1 MSVSIDTKLSGPFF
15 NGKPS
20 RETKKAIKDGL
31 DESGEETVRQVQI
44 VLDRKLVNPSGYY
57 RNQITQNLRRDDTEI
72 TVGDPVVYGSWLEK
86 GWRDRP
92 SRFKGYR
99 HYRSTYYRMRAVA
112 RRMVNE
118 HIGRAVDRLN

>member
-15 NGKPS
+15 AGKPS

-44 VLDRKLVNPSGYY
+44 VLDKKMVNPSGYY
-57 RNQITQNLRRDDTEI
+57 RSQITTNLRRDNTEI
-72 TVGDPVVYGSWLEK
+72 TVGDPVVYGSFLEK

-92 SRFKGYR
+92 SRFRGYG
-99 HYRSTYYRMRAVA
+99 HYRRTYYRMRAVA
-112 RRMVNE
+112 RRTVNE
-118 HIGRAVDRLN
+118 HIARAVDRLS